1 MTGRG
6 TERRLRELTSHTGL
20 VARGRIAFCVRVD
33 DRAGVEDEAKR
44 LLADKRVRRSREF
57 FYVTPDEAQRAVED
71 AVSRVAR
78 WSVIWPVRRAVVRRL
93 RQRRRRRRVGMNWSG
108 ALAAAALLLA
118 LWVLSQ

>member
-78 WSVIWPVRRAVVRRL
+78 WSVIWPLRRAVT
-93 RQRRRRRRVGMNWSG
+93 QRRRRWRRGPGARWSG
-108 ALAAAALLLA
+108 LAAVAALLLV
-118 LWVLSQ
+118 LWMLGQ